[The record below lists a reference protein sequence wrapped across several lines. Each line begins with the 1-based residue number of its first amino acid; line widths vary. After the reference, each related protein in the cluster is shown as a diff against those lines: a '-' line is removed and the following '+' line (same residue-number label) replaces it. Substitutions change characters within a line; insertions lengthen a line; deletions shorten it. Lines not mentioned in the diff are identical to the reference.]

1 MGINSTNVA
10 YNFCQLGSVF
20 TDTADPIQPPT
31 GKVFVAIHFLE
42 TTNLEEHGGLVA
54 EQDSANGVEFM
65 STETAADV
73 AQTAHDIAHDS
84 APTAISGSGGT
95 VFDHNNQL
103 PAGTVIYG
111 RWTQVHAT
119 TNVMIIAYIGE

>member
-65 STETAADV
+65 STETAAG
-73 AQTAHDIAHDS
+73 APQTAHDIAHDS

-95 VFDHNNQL
+95 VFDHSNQL